1 LEAILNDKVLW
12 LRICYWWGIIA
23 DAVMAMLM
31 LWPELFLRFMGLRL
45 TPDMGLTYGLRFGAP
60 LMIGWTILLFWASR
74 RPVER
79 KAILLITAYPV
90 VAGYILLNVYGFV
103 TGLAVLA
110 QAIPTLLSQVGL
122 LALSTVSYLWVK
134 DTQP

>member
-1 LEAILNDKVLW
+1 
-12 LRICYWWGIIA
+12 
-23 DAVMAMLM
+23 
-31 LWPELFLRFMGLRL
+31 
-45 TPDMGLTYGLRFGAP
+45 MGLTYGLRFGAP